1 LDTCDKKDWLNVFA
15 DKQSDAQRWMGILE
29 EYLDSPTGD
38 HEYYQWMKQFVSIYQ
53 ISRWLTEYTE
63 GFININRIK
72 QPFALDQI
80 IALRTSA
87 MFSGGGLDAPAL
99 NRALGMGVHFVI
111 RELTRLAVLRQD
123 HVQRHC
129 YVPAGRVC
137 SLLKLLGC
145 DEVECTSMTERSG
158 VIHKLLVTHLGPR
171 PATFNRS
178 FDLPLMAL
186 SEDEELQQR
195 ICGRDLSLNG
205 NGPSSSQPGRWVT
218 LWDGRKVPIK

>member
-1 LDTCDKKDWLNVFA
+1 
-15 DKQSDAQRWMGILE
+15 MGILE

-63 GFININRIK
+63 GFLNINGIK
-72 QPFALDQI
+72 QPFPLDQI

-158 VIHKLLVTHLGPR
+158 VIHKFLVTHLGPR
-171 PATFNRS
+171 RATFNRS

-195 ICGRDLSLNG
+195 ICGRGLSLNG